1 LILFI
6 IISHIFWA
14 PTDID
19 VLLDL
24 IKLISLAGSNFGE
37 GINQFAYLL
46 VFQTKPITPSIFRIF
61 IVKSKSKIT
70 RIIRLTIY
78 PLNNNSYLESLF
90 KG

>member
-1 LILFI
+1 MILFI

-37 GINQFAYLL
+37 GVNYFAYLL

-61 IVKSKSKIT
+61 IMGHAK
-70 RIIRLTIY
+70 RI
-78 PLNNNSYLESLF
+78 F
-90 KG
+90 